1 MSDESP
7 KAGDGAAMDDSSVS
21 VLLVDDEEAITTSL
35 GPFLQRSGFAVAT
48 APDGVEALAAC
59 QRTRP
64 DIVVC
69 DVMMPRMD
77 GREVVRRLRAA
88 SDWTPV
94 ILLTKVG
101 ESHERSAAL
110 EEGADDYLNK
120 PFDPQ
125 ELVARIKAVLRRVT
139 PGERPLAAA
148 TRLICGDLVLDRTAR
163 RVHLGGR
170 EVALTPRA
178 ALLLDY
184 LMAHPGEVHARDRL
198 LSVLWGF
205 DFPAGTRAVDHR
217 VAEIRKVLRDDAADP
232 AFIETVPSL
241 GYRFCGTV
249 TRG

>member
-1 MSDESP
+1 MTAP
-7 KAGDGAAMDDSSVS
+7 QT
-21 VLLVDDEEAITTSL
+21 VLLVDDESAITTSL
-35 GPFLQRSGFAVAT
+35 APFLVRSGFSVVT
-48 APDGVEALAAC
+48 AADGIEALDAC
-59 QRTRP
+59 REHRP

-69 DVMMPRMD
+69 DVMMPRLD

-88 SDWTPV
+88 EDWTPV
-94 ILLTKVG
+94 VLLTKVG

-148 TRLICGDLVLDRTAR
+148 SRLVSGDLVLDRTAR
-163 RVHLGGR
+163 RALLSGR
-170 EVALTPRA
+170 ELPLTPRA

-184 LMAHPGEVHARDRL
+184 LMSHPAELHTRERL

-217 VAEIRKVLRDDAADP
+217 IAEIRKALGDDATDP
-232 AFIETVPSL
+232 VYVETVPSA
-241 GYRFCGTV
+241 GYRFRAPV
-249 TRG
+249 RRG